1 MGFADLTGMTLADE
15 DTNPLLTDNTNA
27 LCVKPLRK
35 WEFKDWPKMM
45 TSAPIFLKL
54 IYFRQKYLD
63 ACSLS
68 VSLSICIWVPVEN
81 SQMQQ

>member
-1 MGFADLTGMTLADE
+1 MMTL
-15 DTNPLLTDNTNA
+15 
-27 LCVKPLRK
+27 
-35 WEFKDWPKMM
+35 
-45 TSAPIFLKL
+45 APIFLEL

-63 ACSLS
+63 AYSLS